1 MHVVLQPYSPMSTP
15 PPVGPVD
22 AHTHVFPMHVSRCL
36 ESASWMRFEITI
48 RDSKI
53 GTAFTGYS
61 TSFQC
66 KGGIGR
72 HTRHN
77 IATSRGVVTALK
89 IVGTVDA
96 FY

>member
-1 MHVVLQPYSPMSTP
+1 MSTP

-22 AHTHVFPMHVSRCL
+22 AHTHVFPLHVSGCP
-36 ESASWMRFEITI
+36 ESASWMRLEITI

-53 GTAFTGYS
+53 GTAFTRCS

-66 KGGIGR
+66 KGGVGR
-72 HTRHN
+72 HTRDN

-96 FY
+96 LY